1 MNVRLKK
8 SYVFN
13 VGIFI
18 NNEFH
23 IQSMTCTLEFYTNTS
38 DSMAQNIAIDRWR
51 YFFDHVM
58 DGAVLVDSSD
68 KDRISALQAQGI
80 RVIDL
85 PDECYDQIVG
95 IAIYLK
101 LNTIAET
108 ALIVTDV
115 SIASDQGQYV
125 HYLHNENES
134 TGSLDHDRGWWVEN
148 SPSYC
153 NVTHTRDKVVKIALT
168 ETWRD
173 LDLHFDDGDKDDE
186 QESQRKTSTVLHFP
200 RHES

>member
-8 SYVFN
+8 SYAFN
-13 VGIFI
+13 VGIFLHD
-18 NNEFH
+18 EFY
-23 IQSMTCTLEFYTNTS
+23 IQEMTCTLEFYTNTD
-38 DSMAQNIAIDRWR
+38 DSVAQNIAIDRWK
-51 YFFDHVM
+51 YFFDHVL
-58 DGAVLVDSSD
+58 DGAVLVDSS
-68 KDRISALQAQGI
+68 KKERISTLQSLGI

-115 SIASDQGQYV
+115 SIASNQGQYV

-134 TGSLDHDRGWWVEN
+134 TGSLDHDTGWWVEN
-148 SPSYC
+148 SPNYC
-153 NVTHTRDKVVKIALT
+153 NFTDVGGKIVKLKPM
-168 ETWRD
+168 ESWRD
-173 LDLHFDDGDKDDE
+173 LDLHFDDEEGKPE
-186 QESQRKTSTVLHFP
+186 TVSKILQFTKNES
-200 RHES
+200 

>member
-8 SYVFN
+8 VYTFS
-13 VGIFI
+13 VGLFL
-18 NNEFH
+18 NDEFA
-23 IQSMTCTLEFYTNTS
+23 IQEMTCGLDFYTNTQ
-38 DSMAQNIAIDRWR
+38 DSLAQNIAIDRWR
-51 YFFDHVM
+51 YFFAHVL
-58 DGAVLVDSSD
+58 DGAVLVDSSK
-68 KDRISALQAQGI
+68 KDRIAALQAQGM

-148 SPSYC
+148 SPNYC
-153 NVTHTRDKVVKIALT
+153 NFTDIGGKIVKLKPM
-168 ETWRD
+168 ESWRD
-173 LDLHFDDGDKDDE
+173 LDLHFDDEEEGKPE
-186 QESQRKTSTVLHFP
+186 TVSKILQFTKNES
-200 RHES
+200 

>member
-8 SYVFN
+8 SYAFN
-13 VGIFI
+13 VGIFL
-18 NNEFH
+18 NDEFC
-23 IQSMTCTLEFYTNTS
+23 IQEMTCSLEFYTNTQ
-38 DSMAQNIAIDRWR
+38 DSLAQNIAIDRWR
-51 YFFDHVM
+51 HFFDHVI
-58 DGAVLVDSSD
+58 DGAVLVDSSK

-115 SIASDQGQYV
+115 SIASNQGQYV

-134 TGSLDHDRGWWVEN
+134 TGSLDHDHGWWVEN
-148 SPSYC
+148 SPNYC
-153 NVTHTRDKVVKIALT
+153 NFRDVGGKIVKLKPL

-173 LDLHFDDGDKDDE
+173 LDLHFDDDE
-186 QESQRKTSTVLHFP
+186 GQSKSETVTKILQFTKNES
-200 RHES
+200 